1 MRRLVSISC
10 LLFLCASW
18 AANAQA
24 QEVTQLPAVAP
35 PVDVTVDLYGKDSPA
50 VISDQEAPSRALKQY
65 DQSMRNWSLPPE
77 KLNEIQASNRDV
89 AKPYDK
95 MRLGRTSDVATPY
108 SAREQFSSREQSARQ
123 QWEWSRQ
130 RFSDRVA
137 DAIYPGFGR
146 IEMTHAN
153 GATSRIDYINAR
165 RCGTR
170 GIGICWTYRFK

>member
-1 MRRLVSISC
+1 MRKLVSISC
-10 LLFLCASW
+10 LLLLCASW

-24 QEVTQLPAVAP
+24 QEVTQLPADAP
-35 PVDVTVDLYGKDSPA
+35 PVDSTVDLYGTSTPL
-50 VISDQEAPSRALKQY
+50 VNSDEIAAQRALKQY

-77 KLNEIQASNRDV
+77 KLNEILATSRV
-89 AKPYDK
+89 ANPQDK
-95 MRLGRTSDVATPY
+95 LRVGRTYDVATPY
-108 SAREQFSSREQSARQ
+108 SASGQFSTREQSARE

-146 IEMTHAN
+146 IETKHAN
-153 GATSRIDYINAR
+153 GATSRIDYINTR

-170 GIGICWTYRFK
+170 GIGICWQYRFK